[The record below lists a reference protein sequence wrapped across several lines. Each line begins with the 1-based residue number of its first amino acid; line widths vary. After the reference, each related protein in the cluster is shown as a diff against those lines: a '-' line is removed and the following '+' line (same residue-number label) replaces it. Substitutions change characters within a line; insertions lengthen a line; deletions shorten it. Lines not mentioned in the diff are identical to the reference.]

1 MGCVDLHVHSTC
13 SDGTYTPSE
22 LVAYGLEKKL
32 VAMALTD
39 HDTVSGIDEALN
51 AANGKNIEIIPG
63 IEYSTNYNNKDVHIV
78 GLFLDYK
85 SEDFVKSLG
94 QFMQTRLDRN
104 IKLCENLVAGGIDIS
119 VEALDEMFPDTVVT
133 RAHYAKYLVTKGYVK
148 SKDEAF
154 NRYLGDHTK
163 YFVPRC
169 NITPQD
175 VIEVTKKAGGIP
187 ILAHPTL
194 YGFGKD
200 TLNKLVSD
208 LKAVGL
214 MGIECKYCTYTAT
227 EEREIKELAHKYDL
241 LPSGGSDFHGAN
253 KQGLDL
259 GTGYGHLYIPD
270 EYYFNLKNAS
280 R

>member
-22 LVAYGLEKKL
+22 LVAYGLEKNL

-51 AANGKNIEIIPG
+51 AASGKNIEIIPG

-85 SEDFVKSLG
+85 SKDFIKSLG
-94 QFMQTRLDRN
+94 EFMQTRLDRN
-104 IKLCENLVAGGIDIS
+104 VKLCANLVDGGIDIS

-133 RAHYAKYLVTKGYVK
+133 RAHYAKYLVNKGYVK

-154 NRYLGDHTK
+154 DRYLGDHTK

-200 TLNKLVSD
+200 ALNKLVSD
-208 LKAVGL
+208 LKDVGL

-227 EEREIKELAHKYDL
+227 EEREIKELARKYDL